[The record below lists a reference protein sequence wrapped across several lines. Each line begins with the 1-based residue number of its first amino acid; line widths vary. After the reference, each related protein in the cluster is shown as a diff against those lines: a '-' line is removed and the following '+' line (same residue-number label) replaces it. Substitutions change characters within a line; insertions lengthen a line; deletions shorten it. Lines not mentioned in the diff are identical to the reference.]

1 MTTELEVM
9 KAKSIGAAIAVGAS
23 LGAAALWAS
32 AEPNTAA
39 LFAQA
44 AQALGLKA
52 EPGDVKKSDA
62 KAPAGALRSVRI
74 VRPEPASGTSTLSLA
89 GRTAPAEQALIL
101 SRASGF
107 VAERRVDIGDRVKA
121 GDILVVIEAPE
132 VEQELM
138 RARASIDQMKAR
150 LELARATLERGESLV
165 GKGHVSVQTLDERR
179 ATKMAADAD
188 LAAALAEVKRLEEV
202 RSFQIVRAPF
212 DGTVVARQVERGDRV
227 SAESGQQGNFLLR
240 IAHLDELRIEI
251 DVPQSYALAVEKG
264 AAAKVSFAE
273 LPGQTLTARVGRISQ
288 AIDPASNTM
297 RAELLMP
304 NPGSRIPSG
313 LNGQVTIELPAAG
326 GAVMVPTNTL
336 LTRGGEQMVATADGN
351 DRVELKRVAVAKDLG
366 ERVVI
371 SSGLTERDRVI
382 VSPNALLKA
391 GDSVEIV
398 MPTARAVP
406 DTK

>member
-1 MTTELEVM
+1 M
-9 KAKSIGAAIAVGAS
+9 KARSIGITVAIAACV
-23 LGAAALWAS
+23 ALWAS
-32 AEPNTAA
+32 VEPKSAA
-39 LFAQA
+39 LFTQA
-44 AQALGLKA
+44 AQALGLKP
-52 EPGDVKKSDA
+52 EPGASKSDA
-62 KAPAGALRSVRI
+62 KSADGVLRSVRI
-74 VRPEPASGTSTLSLA
+74 VRPEPASGTSTLTLA

-121 GDILVVIEAPE
+121 GDVLVVIEAPE
-132 VEQELM
+132 VEQELL
-138 RARASIDQMKAR
+138 RARAAIDQMKAR

-165 GKGHVSVQTLDERR
+165 GKGHVSVQMLDERR
-179 ATKMAADAD
+179 ATKMGADAD

-202 RSFQIVRAPF
+202 RSFQTVRAPF

-273 LPGQTLTARVGRISQ
+273 LPEQLLTARVGRISQ

-313 LNGQVTIELPAAG
+313 LSGQVMIELPAAG
-326 GAVMVPTNTL
+326 GAVTVPTNTL
-336 LTRGGEQMVATADGN
+336 LTRGGEQMVATADDN

-371 SSGLTERDRVI
+371 STGLTVRDRVI
-382 VSPNALLKA
+382 VSPNALLRV
-391 GDSVEIV
+391 GDEVEIV
-398 MPTARAVP
+398 TPTARAAG
-406 DTK
+406 DAK